1 MARRPEMYSQQSL
14 SDVETKARG
23 KLTKPDVRIAE
34 HVRLPHLH
42 RANGPVMAWPPHRPN
57 PLIGMIMPDTFD
69 IREAAAGVYIEE
81 RHRHMLEDNRR
92 QIAEAKKRQ
101 REREKREAAEIEAAK
116 EADRKEYA
124 ARGWPARG

>member
-1 MARRPEMYSQQSL
+1 MDFLICQTSAASP
-14 SDVETKARG
+14 
-23 KLTKPDVRIAE
+23 AE
-34 HVRLPHLH
+34 PGELLF
-42 RANGPVMAWPPHRPN
+42 W
-57 PLIGMIMPDTFD
+57 F
-69 IREAAAGVYIEE
+69 REAAAGVYIEE